1 MAVEVNTTYL
11 GTAVF
16 IKLFNFKMRLIQ
28 NMGTYGNSTAI
39 VWKSIIMSCDDM
51 AQQQARSEVLK
62 SEGAR

>member
-28 NMGTYGNSTAI
+28 IWAPTVLLLPLFEKASSSGASQCLKNRGGNA
-39 VWKSIIMSCDDM
+39 KN
-51 AQQQARSEVLK
+51 
-62 SEGAR
+62 